1 MYCVKV
7 LSNLSDRLDAEFYN
21 PKAIKTINLMEKNGK
36 TVELGEIIKEGYRVV
51 YHGTDSINGLNSD
64 EILPFLSPTQIGD
77 GGDIDFNKVDYLPL
91 YYKDDYPKGLAA
103 SGELLIEVK
112 GNVSKVGIVPSVFP
126 NNLMISGSLY
136 KAKIDE
142 DRMDPHYVL
151 AYLKTKFGQIL
162 KDRLTSNTIINYIA
176 KDALY
181 SIPIFEVSYIVQKYI
196 GDKVRQA
203 ELLREWAKNIQS
215 KATDSQPVFKKN
227 IVDYK
232 ENYFKCNEIFS
243 ERLDSQFYH
252 PNNIALDNELKLNNC
267 VKLSHFAKLIKQTW
281 SKDKAQEFLYFE
293 IGGLNINTGLIQPE
307 CLNVN
312 DAPSRAKTKV
322 RYADV
327 LVSTVRPNRKNVG
340 FIAIDDS
347 TVEMVATSG
356 FSVLRFEKPE
366 VAAFYH
372 FWLRSDDATSQLM
385 RWNSGSAYP
394 AIDEDVPLNILVPKF
409 EQHLIDE
416 WGKKLLFAQLSYIYA
431 QKLVGFTKFIV
442 EALIEG
448 EITEDHLIR
457 AQNALEQRD
466 NTLDRTILS
475 QMTEEG
481 YAVAG
486 SKQLFAD
493 LDEFYELL
501 EQAKEFE

>member
-1 MYCVKV
+1 
-7 LSNLSDRLDAEFYN
+7 
-21 PKAIKTINLMEKNGK
+21 
-36 TVELGEIIKEGYRVV
+36 
-51 YHGTDSINGLNSD
+51 
-64 EILPFLSPTQIGD
+64 
-77 GGDIDFNKVDYLPL
+77 
-91 YYKDDYPKGLAA
+91 
-103 SGELLIEVK
+103 
-112 GNVSKVGIVPSVFP
+112 
-126 NNLMISGSLY
+126 
-136 KAKIDE
+136 
-142 DRMDPHYVL
+142 
-151 AYLKTKFGQIL
+151 
-162 KDRLTSNTIINYIA
+162 
-176 KDALY
+176 
-181 SIPIFEVSYIVQKYI
+181 
-196 GDKVRQA
+196 
-203 ELLREWAKNIQS
+203 
-215 KATDSQPVFKKN
+215 
-227 IVDYK
+227 
-232 ENYFKCNEIFS
+232 
-243 ERLDSQFYH
+243 
-252 PNNIALDNELKLNNC
+252 
-267 VKLSHFAKLIKQTW
+267 
-281 SKDKAQEFLYFE
+281 
-293 IGGLNINTGLIQPE
+293 
-307 CLNVN
+307 
-312 DAPSRAKTKV
+312 
-322 RYADV
+322 
-327 LVSTVRPNRKNVG
+327 
-340 FIAIDDS
+340 
-347 TVEMVATSG
+347 MVATSG